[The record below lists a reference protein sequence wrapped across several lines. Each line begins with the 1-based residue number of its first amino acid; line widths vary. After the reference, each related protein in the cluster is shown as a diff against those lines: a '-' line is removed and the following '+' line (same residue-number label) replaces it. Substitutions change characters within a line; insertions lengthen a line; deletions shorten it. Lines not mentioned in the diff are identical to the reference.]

1 MKLDFV
7 IGNPPY
13 DGRNYL
19 YTKILYEAWNNSN
32 AISWLCPTTFVD
44 DIYKRNS
51 VFNKVIYNFEK
62 YLDGFED
69 VDPSGFDMLVAQ
81 DSLGVFY
88 FDHNCIMPVDMYNLA
103 WRKFDSPAETEEICK
118 KILDYCKKSS
128 LKEHIL
134 SPKKVKGSSIIK
146 NETFKCDPTK
156 WYVGTSWVR
165 GTIGDWTWVCLFGN
179 KDIPIKGNI
188 RDSWFHVWEFN
199 DENMAINFSKYIRNS
214 KILRFAIHMEKK
226 NQTNNYSDFGYFPY
240 ATIPWDDRSLQK
252 QIGLTNK
259 EMELIDKVV
268 SIYKFNT

>member
-51 VFNKVIYNFEK
+51 VFNKVIYNFGK

-88 FDHNCIMPVDMYNLA
+88 FDHNCKMPVDMRNLS
-103 WRKFDSPAETEEICK
+103 WRKFDKPAEIEEICK

-128 LKEHIL
+128 LYEKRL
-134 SPKKVKGSSIIK
+134 APKKIIGTK
-146 NETFKCDPTK
+146 AEPDPDFKCNPDK
-156 WYVGTSWVR
+156 WYVGSAWVR
-165 GTIGDWTWVCLFGN
+165 GTIGDWTWVHLLGE
-179 KDIPIKGNI
+179 KDVPIKGSV
-188 RDSWFHVWEFN
+188 RDSWFHAWEFDTEELAN
-199 DENMAINFSKYIRNS
+199 QFCSYLDNS
-214 KILRFAIHMEKK
+214 TILRFAIHMERK
-226 NQTNNYSDFGYFPY
+226 NQTNNPGDFKFFPDS
-240 ATIPWDDRSLQK
+240 TLPFNDDDLAK
-252 QIGLTNK
+252 KIGLSEKN
-259 EMELIDKVV
+259 MELMEKIVE
-268 SIYKFNT
+268 IYKKTE